1 MAEIVIGAALSHSP
15 VMNFEAPAD
24 AKAQVEAYRRAAHQ
38 VGEEIRTARP
48 DVLVVIAQD
57 HFRTSFYN
65 NMPAFLMGVGDV
77 ARWGDWRGTSGP
89 LNTDVEFSRH
99 VARGLFERSFEPA
112 VSYDMKV
119 DHGTSQVLELFG
131 MTHMPVLPIQIN
143 AAAPPQPTPAR
154 CYAFGEALRG
164 AVQAFAGDRR
174 VAVIGSGGLSH
185 APLKVS
191 IDTEQNPQ
199 SRDFFIHGR
208 VASGGPS
215 EDERIK
221 GIMSRLDQLAEAI
234 NPEWDRMLL
243 KRMAAGQARE
253 LAAELNTDDIEAAGG
268 RGGQEFR
275 SWLAMLGA
283 AQAETV
289 STIFYEPVRYLV
301 TGMGAIV
308 ARGTQSRAKAGQA

>member
-1 MAEIVIGAALSHSP
+1 MADIVIGAALSHSP

-24 AKAQVEAYRRAAHQ
+24 AQAQVAAYRQAAREL
-38 VGEEIRTARP
+38 GEEIRAARP
-48 DVLVVIAQD
+48 DALIVIAQD

-65 NMPAFLMGVGDV
+65 NMPAFLIGVGDV
-77 ARWGDWRGTSGP
+77 ARWGDWRGTTGP
-89 LNTDVEFSRH
+89 LKTDVELARGI
-99 VARGLFERSFEPA
+99 ARGLFERSFEPS

-131 MTHMPVLPIQIN
+131 MTDTPVIPIQIN

-154 CYAFGEALRG
+154 CHAFGEALRG
-164 AVQAFAGDRR
+164 AVHAFAGERR

-191 IDTEQNPQ
+191 IETEQNPQ
-199 SRDFFIHGR
+199 QRDFFIHGK
-208 VASGGPS
+208 VAPGGLT

-221 GIMSRLDQLAEAI
+221 GIMSRLDQLAGAI

-243 KRMAAGQARE
+243 ERIEAGQARE
-253 LAAELNTDDIEAAGG
+253 LAAELNAENIEAAGG

-289 STIFYEPVRYLV
+289 KTVFYEPVRYLV
-301 TGMGAIV
+301 TGMGAVV
-308 ARGTQSRAKAGQA
+308 ARGTRRRAGQA

>member
-15 VMNFEAPAD
+15 VMNFEPPAD
-24 AKAQVEAYRRAAHQ
+24 AKAQVEAYRRAAHHI
-38 VGEEIRTARP
+38 GEEIRAAQP

-65 NMPAFLMGVGDV
+65 NMPAFLIGVGDV
-77 ARWGDWRGTSGP
+77 TRWGDWRGTTGP
-89 LNTDVEFSRH
+89 LKTDVELARH
-99 VARGLFERSFEPA
+99 ISRGLFERSFEPA

-119 DHGTSQVLELFG
+119 DHGTAQVLELFD
-131 MTHMPVLPIQIN
+131 MTDMPVIPIQVN

-164 AVQAFAGDRR
+164 AVQAFVGERR

-199 SRDFFIHGR
+199 NRDFFIHGR
-208 VASGGPS
+208 VAPGGPT
-215 EDERIK
+215 EVERIK
-221 GIMSRLDQLAEAI
+221 AIMSRLEQLAEAI

-243 KRMAAGQARE
+243 SRIEAGRARE
-253 LAAELNTDDIEAAGG
+253 LATELNTDSIEVAGG

-283 AQAETV
+283 AQAQEVRTV
-289 STIFYEPVRYLV
+289 FYEPVRYLV

-308 ARGTQSRAKAGQA
+308 ARGTQARSVAEQA